1 LFSWILR
8 DEALHIDPT
17 EIMSDKILLDKKR
30 GKKGDCVHEVVK
42 MKDSSIDP
50 TRIMSDR
57 ILGLSL
63 TTKRGDFQNVSKLN
77 LL

>member
-1 LFSWILR
+1 MYSCILR

-17 EIMSDKILLDKKR
+17 EMMSNKILLDKKR
-30 GKKGDCVHEVVK
+30 GKQGDCVHEVVN
-42 MKDSSIDP
+42 MKDSATDP

-57 ILGLSL
+57 IVLDN
-63 TTKRGDFQNVSKLN
+63 KRGDFQDVSKLN

>member
-1 LFSWILR
+1 M
-8 DEALHIDPT
+8 
-17 EIMSDKILLDKKR
+17 MSDKILLDKKR
-30 GKKGDCVHEVVK
+30 GKQGDCVHEVVK

-63 TTKRGDFQNVSKLN
+63 TTKRGDFQDVSKLN